1 MLCIVGSCVHWPLWK
16 LSWSLDFKNFFY
28 IIFLRILVESISF
41 WNKRIKS
48 TCSCSFCKGSQAT
61 PAAAQSAVLWCEP
74 DAATLWLQRL
84 KTLVL
89 AHQPW
94 LSSTHLSPHYFVIHS
109 HHNSI
114 INNTQKMG
122 QENDYGDPGWP
133 GTQGHTS
140 FPVSWI
146 MKNPFVSFGRR
157 VQDDEHQ

>member
-1 MLCIVGSCVHWPLWK
+1 MYCRELCPLTTVEVEVITG
-16 LSWSLDFKNFFY
+16 LSKCLLNYLSKNFS
-28 IIFLRILVESISF
+28 IIISF
-41 WNKRIKS
+41 WNKWIKS